1 MTRTITLN
9 ASPVTNG
16 REGSRLVTGTRAGRQ
31 WRCWRGLERCWFDA
45 VMGDRGYTSAAV
57 RAWLAKRMINAVI
70 PSRLD
75 EHDLVEYDHRL
86 YRERNMVERTING
99 LNRYQRIATR
109 YENLARRYQAMPTIA
124 CILEWI

>member
-1 MTRTITLN
+1 
-9 ASPVTNG
+9 
-16 REGSRLVTGTRAGRQ
+16 
-31 WRCWRGLERCWFDA
+31 
-45 VMGDRGYTSAAV
+45 MGDRGYTSAAV

-86 YRERNMVERTING
+86 YRECNMVERTING